1 MERTLNKLI
10 VNFLKREQFRFIIV
24 GCLNTAIGTTVMFV
38 AYYLG
43 LGYWISTALN
53 YIVGSIF
60 SYFANK
66 HFTFHSKKKD
76 RKELFRFVVNIVVCY
91 FIAYGVAKPIII
103 RVLGSGNRLIDY
115 ISMILGMMI
124 FIVINYL
131 GQKFYV
137 FRRQEDERYE
147 HKT

>member
-1 MERTLNKLI
+1 MLKEFVGKLI
-10 VNFLKREQFRFIIV
+10 KLEQLRFIIV

-66 HFTFHSKKKD
+66 YFTFHSNTKD

-103 RVLGSGNRLIDY
+103 RVLGSGNGFIDY
-115 ISMILGMMI
+115 VSMILGMMI

-131 GQKFYV
+131 GQKFFV
-137 FRRQEDERYE
+137 FKR
-147 HKT
+147 

>member
-1 MERTLNKLI
+1 MLGVKKLTEKIIGMEQL
-10 VNFLKREQFRFIIV
+10 RFVIV
-24 GCLNTAIGTTVMFV
+24 GCLNTIIGTTVMFI
-38 AYYLG
+38 AYYCG

-66 HFTFHSKKKD
+66 YFTFHSKTKD

-103 RVLGSGNRLIDY
+103 QVLGSGNRFIDY
-115 ISMILGMMI
+115 VSMILGMLI

-137 FRRQEDERYE
+137 FKKQDSI
-147 HKT
+147 

>member
-1 MERTLNKLI
+1 MGKITKLVDKIINMEQL
-10 VNFLKREQFRFIIV
+10 RFVIV

-53 YIVGSIF
+53 YVVGSIF

-66 HFTFHSKKKD
+66 YFTFHSKSKD
-76 RKELFRFVVNIVVCY
+76 KKELLRFVVNIVVCY

-103 RVLGSGNRLIDY
+103 RILGSGNGFIDY
-115 ISMILGMMI
+115 VSMVLGMLI

-137 FRRQEDERYE
+137 FR
-147 HKT
+147 K

>member
-1 MERTLNKLI
+1 MLKEFVGKLI
-10 VNFLKREQFRFIIV
+10 KLEQLRFIIV

-38 AYYLG
+38 AYYCG

-66 HFTFHSKKKD
+66 YFTFHSKTKD
-76 RKELFRFVVNIVVCY
+76 KKELLRFVVNIVVCY

-103 RVLGSGNRLIDY
+103 RVLGSRNGFADY
-115 ISMILGMMI
+115 VSMILGMLI

-137 FRRQEDERYE
+137 FSR
-147 HKT
+147 

>member
-1 MERTLNKLI
+1 MLEAEITIRSRSEL
-10 VNFLKREQFRFIIV
+10 VRLKRLVEKIINLEQFRFIIV
-24 GCLNTAIGTTVMFV
+24 GGLNTAIGTTVMFV

-66 HFTFHSKKKD
+66 YFTFHSNTKD
-76 RKELFRFVVNIVVCY
+76 RKELIRFVVNIVVCY

-103 RVLGSGNRLIDY
+103 QILGSGFIDY
-115 ISMILGMMI
+115 VSMILGMLI

-137 FRRQEDERYE
+137 FRR
-147 HKT
+147 